1 MKGEDPIIWQIILQ
15 LLLILINAIFAAAEI
30 AVISINDNKLA
41 KLASSG
47 NKKAIRLEKLTKEP
61 ARFLA
66 TIQVGITLAGF
77 LGSAFAADNFASK
90 LVTLF
95 VSWGVRIP
103 VETLNTISVI
113 VITIILSYFTLVLG
127 ELVPK
132 RIAMRHSE
140 KLGLAMSGFVSAIAR
155 IFKPVVWF
163 LTKSTNFLLRLLGI
177 DPEAEDDTVTEEEI
191 RMLVDAGSEKG
202 AIDIEEKEMIHNIFE
217 FDDTA
222 VSEIMTHRTEVSVLW
237 LDETDKQWAETI
249 EGSHYSIYPICAETA
264 DDIVGV
270 LYTKDYF
277 RLKDKSRENVM
288 KDAVRPAYLVP
299 ETVKINVLFKNMKQ
313 HRNHFA
319 VVLDEY
325 GGMSGIVTINDL
337 LEELVGDMEDHYDKP
352 NDVPLIER
360 IDSNT
365 WKIQGIMTL
374 DELSKELGII
384 FPEEEYDT
392 FGGFVFDLLGTIP
405 EDGST
410 PEVEGLG
417 LVIKVTEIK
426 DHRMESAIVYKSRD
440 AETIDAIDINDK
452 DY

>member
-1 MKGEDPIIWQIILQ
+1 
-15 LLLILINAIFAAAEI
+15 
-30 AVISINDNKLA
+30 
-41 KLASSG
+41 
-47 NKKAIRLEKLTKEP
+47 
-61 ARFLA
+61 
-66 TIQVGITLAGF
+66 
-77 LGSAFAADNFASK
+77 
-90 LVTLF
+90 
-95 VSWGVRIP
+95 
-103 VETLNTISVI
+103 
-113 VITIILSYFTLVLG
+113 
-127 ELVPK
+127 
-132 RIAMRHSE
+132 MRHSE

-202 AIDIEEKEMIHNIFE
+202 AIDIEEKEMIQNIFE